1 MVVSAD
7 RISGA
12 FFLLFGLAMY
22 FLINPNYI
30 ESVDEGNIAPDSL
43 PNIVS
48 IVIAVCGALLIFKPT
63 AQQVRDP
70 RSMTKAGIYVT
81 ILAASIYAMSWV
93 GFVYVAPVLALV
105 IMLLIGERRP
115 LWLVLG
121 AAGMPALIWFLVIH
135 ALGRA
140 LP

>member
-1 MVVSAD
+1 MLVSAD
-7 RISGA
+7 RVSGG

-22 FLINPNYI
+22 FYVNPNYI
-30 ESVDEGNIAPDSL
+30 ETIDEGNIAPDSL

-48 IVIAVCGALLIFKPT
+48 IVIAICGGFLMLKPT
-63 AQQVRDP
+63 AQQVRSP
-70 RSMTKAGIYVT
+70 RSMAKAGIYVA

-105 IMLLIGERRP
+105 IMMLIGERRP
-115 LWLVLG
+115 FWLALG
-121 AAGMPALIWFLVIH
+121 AIGMPAIIWFLVIH
-135 ALGRA
+135 ALGRS

>member
-1 MVVSAD
+1 MVIEAD
-7 RISGA
+7 RVSGA

-22 FLINPNYI
+22 FYVNPIYI

-43 PNIVS
+43 PNIVA
-48 IVIAVCGALLIFKPT
+48 IVIAVCGALLLFKPT
-63 AQQVRDP
+63 AQQVRNP
-70 RSMTKAGIYVT
+70 RSMAKAGIYVA

-93 GFVYVAPVLALV
+93 GFVYVAPVLAFV

-115 LWLVLG
+115 LWILLG
-121 AAGMPALIWFLVIH
+121 AVGMPALIWFLVIH
-135 ALGRA
+135 ALGRS